1 LATEIKVK
9 KIGMSISPIT
19 LVEWKAK
26 EGETVREGDVVLIV
40 ETEKIRHDIEAKGSG
55 LLHII
60 VPETGEALPGNV
72 VGLIAETAD
81 ELSTLQQQKAPAGVN
96 VTGEAPAEATEV
108 KDAAPPPKRARRDR
122 ILISPLARKLAEKHM
137 IDVSK
142 LHASGPDGRI
152 TREDV
157 ERYLKTRDE
166 AAPEDDGR
174 EVATTVPLTGTRQAI
189 AEHMHR
195 SLSISA
201 QLTAMGEID
210 MSEAVKARE
219 TLLKQEAAW
228 GTRITYTDLIL
239 FLVARVLRE
248 YPMINSSMVGNE
260 IKVWKNINI
269 AVAVDVEAGLMVP
282 VVKNADKKSL
292 AEISKEVKTLAGKAR
307 ERTLTSE
314 EIKGGTFTL
323 SNLGALSGGWRFDT
337 LIINQPQ
344 SAILGT
350 GGISDRAVVREGQIV
365 IRPIMT
371 YSFTYDHRIIDG
383 ALAAR
388 FINSLI
394 GLLTNPGSVDL
405 V

>member
-1 LATEIKVK
+1 
-9 KIGMSISPIT
+9 
-19 LVEWKAK
+19 
-26 EGETVREGDVVLIV
+26 
-40 ETEKIRHDIEAKGSG
+40 
-55 LLHII
+55 
-60 VPETGEALPGNV
+60 
-72 VGLIAETAD
+72 
-81 ELSTLQQQKAPAGVN
+81 
-96 VTGEAPAEATEV
+96 
-108 KDAAPPPKRARRDR
+108 
-122 ILISPLARKLAEKHM
+122 
-137 IDVSK
+137 
-142 LHASGPDGRI
+142 
-152 TREDV
+152 
-157 ERYLKTRDE
+157 
-166 AAPEDDGR
+166 
-174 EVATTVPLTGTRQAI
+174 
-189 AEHMHR
+189 
-195 SLSISA
+195 
-201 QLTAMGEID
+201 
-210 MSEAVKARE
+210 
-219 TLLKQEAAW
+219 
-228 GTRITYTDLIL
+228 
-239 FLVARVLRE
+239 
-248 YPMINSSMVGNE
+248 
-260 IKVWKNINI
+260 
-269 AVAVDVEAGLMVP
+269 VAVDVEAGLMVP